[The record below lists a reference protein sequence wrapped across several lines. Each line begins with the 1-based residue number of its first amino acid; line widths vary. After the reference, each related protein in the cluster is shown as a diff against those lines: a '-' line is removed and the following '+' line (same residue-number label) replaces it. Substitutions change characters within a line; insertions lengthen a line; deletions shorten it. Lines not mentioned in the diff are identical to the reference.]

1 MVKQAIVIL
10 KWAGRIGAAVIAG
23 VISGCSPLAVINQL
37 GSDAAYTVIENVS
50 YGSDVRQALD
60 IYIPKQAPSGKVVV
74 FFYGGGW
81 SSGERGDYRFVA
93 QSLTAHGIVVV
104 IADYRLYPDVR
115 FPIFVEDAAAA
126 VGWTFRHIA
135 RYQGDPAKLYLIGH
149 SAGGYIVSL
158 LALDSRYLAA
168 QSLRSSQLAGVIGLS
183 SPTDFAATLGARY
196 RPVFTD
202 DAQLEIAQPVR
213 YARADAAPMLLLH
226 GADDAL
232 VLPRNSE
239 TLARRIQQIGGE
251 ARAVIYPDIGH
262 LGTVLAFSPLWGQS
276 PLLAEMLRFMDVAR

>member
-1 MVKQAIVIL
+1 MVKQAIVIF
-10 KWAGRIGAAVIAG
+10 KWAGRIGAAVVAG
-23 VISGCSPLAVINQL
+23 VISGCSPLAVLNQL

-74 FFYGGGW
+74 FFYGGSW

-115 FPIFVEDAAAA
+115 FPAFVEDAAAA

-135 RYQGDPAKLYLIGH
+135 RYQGDPAKIYLIGH
-149 SAGGYIVSL
+149 SAGGHIVSL
-158 LALDSRYLAA
+158 LALDSRYLAT
-168 QSLRSSQLAGVIGLS
+168 QSLRSSLLAGVIGLS

-196 RPVFTD
+196 RPIFTD
-202 DAQLEIAQPVR
+202 DAQLETAQPVR

-239 TLARRIQQIGGE
+239 TLARRIQQTGGE
-251 ARAVIYPDIGH
+251 ARAIIYPDIGH
-262 LGTVLAFSPLWGQS
+262 PGTVLAFSPLWGQS
-276 PLLAEMLRFMDVAR
+276 PLLAEMLRFMDVAP